1 MRKQNFISLF
11 LLLALIGGTVVTAAA
26 SGTAR
31 AQEERIAA
39 IVNDDI
45 VSAYDIAQREALVIT
60 SAQLPDNDATRRRI
74 RPEVVRSLINEALQ
88 LQEARKM
95 GIKVSD
101 EELALAVDDLERRNK
116 MAKGQIFEILARAGI
131 DKETLLRQLRAE
143 IAWGKVVRRRF
154 SARAQV
160 SEDEIDQKLAEIK
173 ARAGKDEYLIDEI
186 FLPYD
191 RAATQAETVASA
203 KRLISEL
210 RQGASFAELARQFS
224 QGLSAKQGGSIGWIL
239 PEQLAPELARAIRG
253 AEIGAIKGPVVTP
266 SGVYILKIRDRRKIL
281 GKDLSKS
288 KVKLSQVVL
297 PLPENPSKE
306 DIRSQLALAREIR
319 ASLAT
324 CEDIDKIAGKMGDKD
339 SGSVGTLIIG
349 QLPAEIRRVVI
360 NMKAGDVS
368 KPILSKT
375 DVRLLMVCERTDP
388 KAAPLP
394 TREQI
399 RTRLI
404 GTKLARMAQRY
415 LRDLRR
421 DAVIEFR

>member
-1 MRKQNFISLF
+1 MRKTTLILTILS
-11 LLLALIGGTVVTAAA
+11 LALIGSALAMTAV
-26 SGTAR
+26 SGMAR

-39 IVNDDI
+39 IVNDDVI
-45 VSAYDIAQREALVIT
+45 SAYDIAQREALVIT
-60 SAQLPDNDATRRRI
+60 SAQLPDDEATRRRI
-74 RPEVVRSLINEALQ
+74 RPEVVRTLINEALQ

-95 GIKVSD
+95 NIKVSD

-116 MAKGQIFEILARAGI
+116 MAKGQIFRILSRAGI
-131 DKETLLRQLRAE
+131 DKATLLRQLRAE
-143 IAWGKVVRRRF
+143 IAWGKVIRRRF
-154 SARAQV
+154 GARAQV
-160 SEDEIDQKLAEIK
+160 SEDEIDQKLAEIRS
-173 ARAGKDEYLIDEI
+173 RAGKEEYLIDEI
-186 FLPYD
+186 FIPYD
-191 RAATQAETVASA
+191 RASTQAETVASA
-203 KRLISEL
+203 RRLIREL

-266 SGVYILKIRDRRKIL
+266 SGVYVLKISNRRKIL

-288 KVKLSQVVL
+288 RIKLSQVVL
-297 PLPENPSKE
+297 PLPKNPGKE

-319 ASLAT
+319 ASLSS

-339 SGSVGTLIIG
+339 SGSVGTLIVG

-394 TREQI
+394 SREQI
-399 RTRLI
+399 RTRLL

>member
-1 MRKQNFISLF
+1 MLILSLVVIGSA
-11 LLLALIGGTVVTAAA
+11 LAMTAV
-26 SGTAR
+26 SGMAR

-39 IVNDDI
+39 IVNDDVI
-45 VSAYDIAQREALVIT
+45 SAYDIAQREALVIT
-60 SAQLPDNDATRRRI
+60 SAQLPDDEATRRRI
-74 RPEVVRSLINEALQ
+74 RPEVVRALINEALQ

-95 GIKVSD
+95 NIKVSD

-116 MAKGQIFEILARAGI
+116 MAKGQIFRILSRAGI
-131 DKETLLRQLRAE
+131 DKATLLRQLRAE
-143 IAWGKVVRRRF
+143 IAWGKVIRRRF
-154 SARAQV
+154 GARVQV
-160 SEDEIDQKLAEIK
+160 SEDEIDQKLAEIRS
-173 ARAGKDEYLIDEI
+173 RAGKEEYLIDEI
-186 FLPYD
+186 FIPYD
-191 RAATQAETVASA
+191 RASTQAETVASA
-203 KRLISEL
+203 RRLIREL

-253 AEIGAIKGPVVTP
+253 AEIGAIRGPVVTP
-266 SGVYILKIRDRRKIL
+266 AGVYVLKISDRRKIL

-288 KVKLSQVVL
+288 RIKLSQVVL
-297 PLPENPSKE
+297 SLPKNPGKE
-306 DIRSQLALAREIR
+306 DIESQLALAREIR
-319 ASLAT
+319 SSLST

-339 SGSVGTLIIG
+339 SGSVGTLIVG

-360 NMKAGDVS
+360 NMKPSDVS

-394 TREQI
+394 SREQI
-399 RTRLI
+399 RTRLL